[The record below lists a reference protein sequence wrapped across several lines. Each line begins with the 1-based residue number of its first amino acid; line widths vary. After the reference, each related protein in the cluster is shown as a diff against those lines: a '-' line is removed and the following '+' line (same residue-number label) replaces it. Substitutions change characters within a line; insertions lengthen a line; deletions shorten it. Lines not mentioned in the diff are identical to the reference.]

1 MNRRDFIRSV
11 VKAGAFASLDIDWD
25 RILYVPGEKKI
36 FLPSTHHI
44 TESEIVAAELAR
56 ILPYVRNLFER
67 DDIFYAKIQEK
78 RKQQISGTEVSI
90 PLITLTDK

>member
-25 RILYVPGEKKI
+25 RILYVPGERKI

-44 TESEIVAAELAR
+44 TESQIVAAELAR

-67 DDIFYAKIQEK
+67 DDIFYAKLSER
-78 RKQQISGTEVSI
+78 RKQEISGSEIKSPI
-90 PLITLTDK
+90 ILTDK